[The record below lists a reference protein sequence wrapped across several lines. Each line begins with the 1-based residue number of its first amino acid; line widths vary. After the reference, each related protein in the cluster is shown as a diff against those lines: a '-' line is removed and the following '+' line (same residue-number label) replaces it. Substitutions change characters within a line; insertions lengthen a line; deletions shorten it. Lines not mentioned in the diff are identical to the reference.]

1 MAFFLICPRFR
12 RYWKPSESDTG
23 RSYQLNPARPSPDGD
38 PEGISSTR
46 EDAHPS
52 HHRGSSGLSD
62 RLRRRFSREAKDLR
76 VKPRA
81 QRKSG
86 SPGFPFSSKLANTS
100 KGVITPDDIG
110 SSLMSERGYDSDA
123 QFISTPRQISHTRD
137 HPTNTRIVQE
147 TVSPLRQE
155 IERQESYEQ
164 GHSLESEVM
173 ANARADRA
181 VMEETQ
187 PNFRSRNQTS
197 WATQSS
203 GSSAFRAD
211 DGSRRARV
219 ARPQR
224 GVGGSPV
231 QSKRNGP
238 VHPQQG
244 YRPPLRMAT
253 PDPGI
258 PRHGSGY
265 SSPVSPVP
273 FPYTTSADSLV
284 GPSQISV
291 RKRRRQPPT
300 GTMSDNCSIHLG
312 DMNIPTMLASCSTSP
327 RILSPKHSFDE
338 NRWASNAGTWNVP
351 QPSYDSS
358 GGAPGNALFSHTT
371 GPRFRRAPVDQSSS
385 CYSPKTSLSSTGIPS
400 DTTNKRTH
408 QPTTKEL
415 VAEPIAGFN
424 CSPGSF
430 LVDSH
435 HTPVADNYDTNKV
448 ESQKSKF
455 TERFEQDRSMTSLG
469 HGPRDAD
476 TELASPRKVSVGW
489 MSGGRRLGYGYTMV
503 PANDRID
510 EPPGS
515 HDPGESGIPEIA
527 AISAG
532 SLGDLSRRVESGATE
547 QTRKTSPRTG
557 DPSFDISSIM
567 NRMRLR
573 SLSSA
578 FSEAGSDPIKFS
590 LLEKLRRKKDQGDAV
605 TDSDIKNPWD
615 FCSWVDP
622 NQPVSGQSSP
632 QKSSSVSTKSAEG
645 QSVGRW
651 ATLRRTGSLLTK
663 GRSVSAITRG
673 LEAKVITRMTTP
685 AGRYPVARRK
695 EGRMLKFKVLDRK
708 NQARSADDNVPIVPI
723 EQSHG
728 NADSGEC
735 QDEQVSR
742 EQTIDAGAEMTERD
756 RHHLS
761 DKTGSDAITDDW
773 KSTYQD
779 CQEMLG

>member
-12 RYWKPSESDTG
+12 RYWKTSDSDTR
-23 RSYQLNPARPSPDGD
+23 RSYQLKPARPSPDEE
-38 PEGISSTR
+38 PEGNSSTR
-46 EDAHPS
+46 EDARSS

-86 SPGFPFSSKLANTS
+86 SPGFPFSSKPANTS

-123 QFISTPRQISHTRD
+123 QFISTPKQISHTRD
-137 HPTNTRIVQE
+137 HPTRIIQE

-155 IERQESYEQ
+155 IERELSYDQ
-164 GHSLESEVM
+164 GHGPQSETM
-173 ANARADRA
+173 ADARLDRT
-181 VMEETQ
+181 VMEEPQ
-187 PNFRSRNQTS
+187 PGLRSRNQTS

-211 DGSRRARV
+211 DGSRRIRV

-224 GVGGSPV
+224 GGGSPV
-231 QSKRNGP
+231 HNKRNGSYP
-238 VHPQQG
+238 HQG
-244 YRPPLRMAT
+244 YRPPVRMAT
-253 PDPGI
+253 PDPSM

-265 SSPVSPVP
+265 SSPISPVP
-273 FPYTTSADSLV
+273 FPYTTSADSPA

-327 RILSPKHSFDE
+327 RILSPKQSFDE
-338 NRWASNAGTWNVP
+338 NRWATNAGTWNAP
-351 QPSYDSS
+351 RPPHDP
-358 GGAPGNALFSHTT
+358 GAATGKAPFSQT
-371 GPRFRRAPVDQSSS
+371 GPRFRKAPVDHSSS
-385 CYSPKTSLSSTGIPS
+385 CYSQKTSLSSAGIPS
-400 DTTNKRTH
+400 DSVDKQIQH
-408 QPTTKEL
+408 QATSKEL
-415 VAEPIAGFN
+415 GAEPTAGFN
-424 CSPGSF
+424 CSPNSF
-430 LVDSH
+430 LMESLYTSV
-435 HTPVADNYDTNKV
+435 TDNYADKA
-448 ESQKSKF
+448 EAQRSKF
-455 TERFEQDRSMTSLG
+455 TERFESDRSLTPLA
-469 HGPRDAD
+469 HGLHD
-476 TELASPRKVSVGW
+476 TESDLVSPRKVSVGW
-489 MSGGRRLGYGYTMV
+489 MSGGRRLGYGYTLV
-503 PANDRID
+503 PANDGADQFPDR
-510 EPPGS
+510 S
-515 HDPGESGIPEIA
+515 DPCEASIP
-527 AISAG
+527 
-532 SLGDLSRRVESGATE
+532 E
-547 QTRKTSPRTG
+547 QTRKTSPKMG
-557 DPSFDISSIM
+557 DPGFDISSIM
-567 NRMRLR
+567 SRMRLR

-578 FSEAGSDPIKFS
+578 FSEAGSDPMKFS
-590 LLEKLRRKKDQGDAV
+590 LLEKLKRKKDQGDAGA
-605 TDSDIKNPWD
+605 DGDAKNPWD

-632 QKSSSVSTKSAEG
+632 QKSSSVSTKSTEG
-645 QSVGRW
+645 RSVGRW

-673 LEAKVITRMTTP
+673 LEAKATSRLTTP

-708 NQARSADDNVPIVPI
+708 NKAKSADDDVPIVPIVPI

-728 NADSGEC
+728 DADSGEC
-735 QDEQVSR
+735 QDEHVDD
-742 EQTIDAGAEMTERD
+742 EQMIDTGAQIVERD
-756 RHHLS
+756 RHHSS
-761 DKTGSDAITDDW
+761 DKTGSEAITDDW

>member
-12 RYWKPSESDTG
+12 RYWKASDSDTG
-23 RSYQLNPARPSPDGD
+23 RSYQLNPARPSPDEE
-38 PEGISSTR
+38 PEGNSSAR
-46 EDAHPS
+46 EDVRSS

-76 VKPRA
+76 VKPRV

-86 SPGFPFSSKLANTS
+86 SPGFPFSSKPAN
-100 KGVITPDDIG
+100 TPDDIG

-123 QFISTPRQISHTRD
+123 QFISTPKQISHTRD
-137 HPTNTRIVQE
+137 HPTRIVQE

-155 IERQESYEQ
+155 IEREASYEQ
-164 GHSLESEVM
+164 SHGPESEAM
-173 ANARADRA
+173 TDAGLDRA
-181 VMEETQ
+181 VMEEPQ
-187 PNFRSRNQTS
+187 PALRSRKQTS

-203 GSSAFRAD
+203 ASSAFRAD

-224 GVGGSPV
+224 GGGSPV
-231 QSKRNGP
+231 QNQRNGP
-238 VHPQQG
+238 YPQQG

-253 PDPGI
+253 PDTGM

-265 SSPVSPVP
+265 SSPISPVP

-291 RKRRRQPPT
+291 RKRRRQLPT
-300 GTMSDNCSIHLG
+300 ATSDNCSIHLG

-327 RILSPKHSFDE
+327 RILSPKQSFDE
-338 NRWASNAGTWNVP
+338 NRWATNAGTWNAP
-351 QPSYDSS
+351 RPSHDSS
-358 GGAPGNALFSHTT
+358 GSATGKVLFSQT

-400 DTTNKRTH
+400 DSVDKRTQH
-408 QPTTKEL
+408 QTTAKEL
-415 VAEPIAGFN
+415 AAGPSVGFN
-424 CSPGSF
+424 CSPNSF
-430 LVDSH
+430 PMDSYY
-435 HTPVADNYDTNKV
+435 TSVTDNYGDKAEV
-448 ESQKSKF
+448 QKSKF
-455 TERFEQDRSMTSLG
+455 TERFEPDRSVTPLS
-469 HGPRDAD
+469 HGLHD
-476 TELASPRKVSVGW
+476 TETDLVSPRKVSVGW
-489 MSGGRRLGYGYTMV
+489 MSGGRRLGYGYTLV
-503 PANDRID
+503 PANDGAD
-510 EPPGS
+510 QPPES
-515 HDPGESGIPEIA
+515 SNPGETSIPELT
-527 AISAG
+527 AINTSSQGEISKCIG
-532 SLGDLSRRVESGATE
+532 SGSTE
-547 QTRKTSPRTG
+547 QTRKTSPKMG
-557 DPSFDISSIM
+557 DPGFDISSIM

-573 SLSSA
+573 SFSSA
-578 FSEAGSDPIKFS
+578 FSEAGSDPMKFS
-590 LLEKLRRKKDQGDAV
+590 LLEKLKRKKDQGDAAA
-605 TDSDIKNPWD
+605 DSDAKNPWD

-632 QKSSSVSTKSAEG
+632 QKSSSVSTKSTEG
-645 QSVGRW
+645 RPVGRW

-673 LEAKVITRMTTP
+673 LEAKATARMTTP

-708 NQARSADDNVPIVPI
+708 NKAKSADDSVPIVPI

-728 NADSGEC
+728 NADSEEC
-735 QDEQVSR
+735 QDEHVDQ
-742 EQTIDAGAEMTERD
+742 EQMIDADTQIVKRD
-756 RHHLS
+756 RHHSS
-761 DKTGSDAITDDW
+761 DKTGSEAITDDW

>member
-12 RYWKPSESDTG
+12 RYWKPSDSDTG

-46 EDAHPS
+46 EDAHS
-52 HHRGSSGLSD
+52 NHHRGSSGLSD

-76 VKPRA
+76 VKPRT

-100 KGVITPDDIG
+100 KGVSTPDDIG

-123 QFISTPRQISHTRD
+123 QFISTPKQISHTRD

-155 IERQESYEQ
+155 IEREESYEQ
-164 GHSLESEVM
+164 GHGLESEAM
-173 ANARADRA
+173 ANARVDRA
-181 VMEETQ
+181 VMEEPQ
-187 PNFRSRNQTS
+187 PTFHSRNQTS

-238 VHPQQG
+238 VYPQQG

-265 SSPVSPVP
+265 SSPISPVP
-273 FPYTTSADSLV
+273 FPYTTSADSLA

-338 NRWASNAGTWNVP
+338 NRWASNAGTWNAP

-358 GGAPGNALFSHTT
+358 GDAPGNTLFSHTT

-385 CYSPKTSLSSTGIPS
+385 CYSPKTSLSSTGIPIDS
-400 DTTNKRTH
+400 ANKRNY

-415 VAEPIAGFN
+415 IAEPIAGFN

-430 LVDSH
+430 LVDPH
-435 HTPVADNYDTNKV
+435 HTSAVDSYDTKKV

-455 TERFEQDRSMTSLG
+455 TERFEQDRSMASLG
-469 HGPRDAD
+469 HGLHGSD
-476 TELASPRKVSVGW
+476 TDPASPRKVSVGW

-503 PANDRID
+503 PANDGID
-510 EPPGS
+510 QPSGS
-515 HDPGESGIPEIA
+515 PKPGETGMSEMA
-527 AISAG
+527 AINAG
-532 SLGDLSRRVESGATE
+532 SQGDLLRRVESGSTG

-567 NRMRLR
+567 SRMRLR

-578 FSEAGSDPIKFS
+578 LSEAGSDSIKFS
-590 LLEKLRRKKDQGDAV
+590 LLEKLKRKKDQGDEVA
-605 TDSDIKNPWD
+605 DAKNPWD

-632 QKSSSVSTKSAEG
+632 QKSSSVSTKSTEG
-645 QSVGRW
+645 RPVGRW

-673 LEAKVITRMTTP
+673 LEAKAITRMTTP

-708 NQARSADDNVPIVPI
+708 KKARSADDNVPIVPMA
-723 EQSHG
+723 QSHG
-728 NADSGEC
+728 SADSGEC
-735 QDEQVSR
+735 QDGHVDKEQM
-742 EQTIDAGAEMTERD
+742 IDTGAGMAERD
-756 RHHLS
+756 RHRSS